1 MFRFTLLFIF
11 LVSFV
16 SITKAKNTL
25 MNGDTSLIKIT
36 KGVNNVLIKQ
46 LEKPVI
52 VKRGENLIIEVEN
65 PNNQKI
71 VIRLHTSLG
80 RLVREYGE
88 VEKKIIVST
97 QKFLPGLYLII
108 IKKQDQREVRKVL
121 VTD

>member
-1 MFRFTLLFIF
+1 MFRFSLLFIF
-11 LVSFV
+11 LMSFV

-25 MNGDTSLIKIT
+25 ISGDTSIIKIT
-36 KGVNNVLIKQ
+36 KGVNDVLIKQ

-52 VKRGENLIIEVEN
+52 VKRGENLVIEVEN
-65 PNNQKI
+65 PSNQKI